1 MHRDAE
7 GRVIFED
14 WPDFAPN
21 LTPREIF
28 QSGSFGGSYWRPIRS
43 SVVGKELSGQHLEF
57 EDWWEGIPDSLLT
70 SGVYDKSVNRYGVKS
85 GSSLEMWESKGW
97 IRSEDPYGWVQ
108 WYCRFFSGR
117 RGPDDERQVKRW
129 KAFAG
134 ERGRFRSQLIKKIIA
149 RESRFDDDSVSPVI
163 RQSLQHWGYRLIE
176 SDFEQASLR
185 LWEKSF

>member
-1 MHRDAE
+1 
-7 GRVIFED
+7 
-14 WPDFAPN
+14 
-21 LTPREIF
+21 
-28 QSGSFGGSYWRPIRS
+28 
-43 SVVGKELSGQHLEF
+43 
-57 EDWWEGIPDSLLT
+57 
-70 SGVYDKSVNRYGVKS
+70 
-85 GSSLEMWESKGW
+85 
-97 IRSEDPYGWVQ
+97 
-108 WYCRFFSGR
+108 
-117 RGPDDERQVKRW
+117 VKRW